1 MINRSFNIQDHL
13 TFIVELRANLL
24 MLWARSFATLS
35 GKFRFGMILFDELK
49 TNLKFRPILVR
60 KELWTLEV
68 EEVYNAILIII

>member
-1 MINRSFNIQDHL
+1 
-13 TFIVELRANLL
+13 
-24 MLWARSFATLS
+24 
-35 GKFRFGMILFDELK
+35 MILFDELK